1 MAGYYIKAPPDVE
14 SGFSQGR
21 NQASQAPWF
30 GEGFRG
36 HRQDAWAGSRPS
48 RRLARR
54 SPVVK
59 MAQPSGTTGVEDIAS
74 HDHHALEGAREAF
87 RLNLERRNHGIHR
100 IHGKIRPRSDHALT
114 AFG

>member
-21 NQASQAPWF
+21 NQS
-30 GEGFRG
+30 
-36 HRQDAWAGSRPS
+36 GSRPS

-59 MAQPSGTTGVEDIAS
+59 MAQPSRTTGVEDIAS